1 MDKREW
7 QEATGQRR
15 PGNRATAAQ
24 TAGSRGVARILDD
37 LVRIPGTNITLGAD
51 ALLGL
56 VPGVGDAATT
66 AMAGIILVDAI
77 VGERKSPHF
86 IDTGK
91 CIKCGT
97 CVEKCKFKAIST
109 R

>member
-37 LVRIPGTNITLGAD
+37 LVLF
-51 ALLGL
+51 
-56 VPGVGDAATT
+56 
-66 AMAGIILVDAI
+66 AGR
-77 VGERKSPHF
+77 G
-86 IDTGK
+86 
-91 CIKCGT
+91 
-97 CVEKCKFKAIST
+97 
-109 R
+109 